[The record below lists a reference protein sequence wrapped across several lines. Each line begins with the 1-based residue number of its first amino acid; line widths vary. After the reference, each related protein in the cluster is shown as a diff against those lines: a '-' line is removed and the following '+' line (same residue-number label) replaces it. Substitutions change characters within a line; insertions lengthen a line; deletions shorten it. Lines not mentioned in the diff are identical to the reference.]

1 MVIFYGGQ
9 IADKVQFVIA
19 GCGVNA
25 LSGLRMAQESVGLIS
40 VAHQAFA
47 TTAGCGVDALSA
59 LHVQFRNLD
68 KTRQAS
74 HPAFPMG
81 VLFLNPITNPT
92 LPFSLF
98 SGDG

>member
-1 MVIFYGGQ
+1 
-9 IADKVQFVIA
+9 
-19 GCGVNA
+19 N
-25 LSGLRMAQESVGLIS
+25 SVTWIKRGKRRIRQL
-40 VAHQAFA
+40 HRA
-47 TTAGCGVDALSA
+47 TGGCGVDALSA